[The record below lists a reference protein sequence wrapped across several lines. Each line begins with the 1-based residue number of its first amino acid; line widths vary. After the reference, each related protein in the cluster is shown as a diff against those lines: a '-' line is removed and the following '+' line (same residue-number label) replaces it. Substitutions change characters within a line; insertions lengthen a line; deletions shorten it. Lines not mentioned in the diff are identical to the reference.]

1 MCRHVAMAQV
11 RLKIYGHSAGLGS
24 WHFQWGGYE
33 EQETAGV
40 SVRVRDAGAL
50 AADSAHR
57 DRLIS

>member
-1 MCRHVAMAQV
+1 MAQV
-11 RLKIYGHSAGLGS
+11 RLKIYGHSARLGS

-33 EQETAGV
+33 EQETAAV

-50 AADSAHR
+50 AANSAHR